1 MNEILAGF
9 DHEQTE
15 TAEVSETKLPRTTPT
30 SSKPSTTVG
39 GKTEIIIK
47 RLRGARGASV
57 ADLMKIT
64 GWQAHSVRG
73 FLSGTVRKKLG
84 LELASEPGRDG
95 VRRYRILSPN
105 G

>member
-1 MNEILAGF
+1 MNEVPASL
-9 DHEQTE
+9 EQVQTE
-15 TAEVSETKLPRTTPT
+15 VVGGSETATPLTTRS

-47 RLRGARGASV
+47 RLRGARGASI
-57 ADLMKIT
+57 ADLMKVT

-84 LELASEPGRDG
+84 LELASEPGKDG
-95 VRRYRILSPN
+95 VRRYRILSVN